1 MPDIQHTE
9 ILKGILENYDNNPK
23 WRGSDFERVK
33 NISNTQVG
41 DVGQDF
47 VVQLCEIYGL
57 SIDLPT
63 NDQGKARRQNPWDIK
78 INGVTFEIKT
88 ATEDVRR
95 AFQFNHIRYHRNY
108 DALLCLGISPNDI
121 RFDAWPKATIA
132 TGGAGNLVTMDK
144 GSSAT
149 WKLTKRIDSL
159 RPISEFE
166 YRIYDLTAHLATG
179 A

>member
-1 MPDIQHTE
+1 MAEIQHAA
-9 ILKGILENYDNNPK
+9 ILKGILDTYDNNPK

-47 VVQLCEIYGL
+47 IVALCAAYHLNIE
-57 SIDLPT
+57 LPT
-63 NDQGKARRQNPWDIK
+63 NKQGKARRQSPWDIN
-78 INGVTFEIKT
+78 IDGATFEVKT
-88 ATEDVRR
+88 ATEDVKS
-95 AFQFNHIRYHRNY
+95 AFQFNHIRYHRDY

-121 RFDAWPKATIA
+121 RFDAWPKATVT
-132 TGGAGNLVTMDK
+132 TGGAGRLVTMDK

-149 WKLTKRIDSL
+149 WKLTKRIEGL

-166 YRIYDLTAHLATG
+166 SRIRDLTRDFAMDA
-179 A
+179 